1 MTCIYGCQKDGTP
14 CPRPHTCHTI
24 GMQKEIDEQTRTD
37 RQNEI
42 DEQVSLYRQASA
54 YMPKQPRQQTSD
66 CTRASYGMLDVVKD
80 VTLVLALVGLVA
92 IIGGGLSG
100 FFYEL
105 FRG

>member
-24 GMQKEIDEQTRTD
+24 GLIKKQQDECCTGNC
-37 RQNEI
+37 RQG
-42 DEQVSLYRQASA
+42 R
-54 YMPKQPRQQTSD
+54 D

-80 VTLVLALVGLVA
+80 VALVLALVGLVA
-92 IIGGGLSG
+92 IIGGGVSG

>member
-1 MTCIYGCQKDGTP
+1 MTCVYGCQKDGTP

-24 GMQKEIDEQTRTD
+24 GVYKAAEEQARTD
-37 RQNEI
+37 RQSAQCCTGNC
-42 DEQVSLYRQASA
+42 RQG
-54 YMPKQPRQQTSD
+54 RD

-80 VTLVLALVGLVA
+80 VALVLSLVALVA

>member
-1 MTCIYGCQKDGTP
+1 MTCVYGCQKDGTP

-24 GMQKEIDEQTRTD
+24 GLIKKHQDAQCCTGNC
-37 RQNEI
+37 RQG
-42 DEQVSLYRQASA
+42 R
-54 YMPKQPRQQTSD
+54 D

-80 VTLVLALVGLVA
+80 VVLVLSLVGLVA
-92 IIGGGLSG
+92 IIGGCLSG

>member
-14 CPRPHTCHTI
+14 CPRPYTCHTI
-24 GMQKEIDEQTRTD
+24 GLYKAADEQARTD
-37 RQNEI
+37 RHDAQCCTGNC
-42 DEQVSLYRQASA
+42 RQG
-54 YMPKQPRQQTSD
+54 RD
-66 CTRASYGMLDVVKD
+66 CTRASYGMFDVVKD
-80 VTLVLALVGLVA
+80 VALVLSLVALVA

>member
-1 MTCIYGCQKDGTP
+1 MSECVYGCQKDGTP

-24 GMQKEIDEQTRTD
+24 GLIKKQHDAQCCTGNC
-37 RQNEI
+37 RQG
-42 DEQVSLYRQASA
+42 R
-54 YMPKQPRQQTSD
+54 D

-80 VTLVLALVGLVA
+80 VVLVLALVGLVA

-105 FRG
+105 FRR

>member
-1 MTCIYGCQKDGTP
+1 MSECVYGCQKDGTP

-24 GMQKEIDEQTRTD
+24 GLIKKQQDECCTGNC
-37 RQNEI
+37 RQG
-42 DEQVSLYRQASA
+42 R
-54 YMPKQPRQQTSD
+54 D

-80 VTLVLALVGLVA
+80 VVLVLALVGLVA

>member
-1 MTCIYGCQKDGTP
+1 MSECVYGCQKDGTP

-24 GMQKEIDEQTRTD
+24 GMQKAIDEQARTD
-37 RQNEI
+37 RQEAHCCTGNC
-42 DEQVSLYRQASA
+42 RQG
-54 YMPKQPRQQTSD
+54 RD

-80 VTLVLALVGLVA
+80 VALLLSLIALAA

>member
-1 MTCIYGCQKDGTP
+1 MIKKQ
-14 CPRPHTCHTI
+14 
-24 GMQKEIDEQTRTD
+24 QDECCTGNC
-37 RQNEI
+37 RQG
-42 DEQVSLYRQASA
+42 R
-54 YMPKQPRQQTSD
+54 D

-80 VTLVLALVGLVA
+80 VVLVLALVGLVA